1 MTMMTTIMTAIHLVG
16 CVMLCGF
23 GFVRIRAVLVCTITS
38 VHRKS
43 ISGYWLIFYMFDCF
57 IVLFFAR
64 QAHASDI
71 TDEEEEESIAGRSL
85 NDDDSSIGLEAEETD
100 RSHAT
105 PVSGDISTAS
115 AMAINSLFDT
125 ELVSKRF
132 CVLCYFLWSCAVHT
146 IMTKYH
152 HLISSGG

>member
-1 MTMMTTIMTAIHLVG
+1 
-16 CVMLCGF
+16 
-23 GFVRIRAVLVCTITS
+23 
-38 VHRKS
+38 
-43 ISGYWLIFYMFDCF
+43 MFDCF

-132 CVLCYFLWSCAVHT
+132 CVLCYFL
-146 IMTKYH
+146 
-152 HLISSGG
+152 

>member
-1 MTMMTTIMTAIHLVG
+1 MT
-16 CVMLCGF
+16 
-23 GFVRIRAVLVCTITS
+23 
-38 VHRKS
+38 
-43 ISGYWLIFYMFDCF
+43 FYMFEC
-57 IVLFFAR
+57 VLFLR
-64 QAHASDI
+64 LEAHASDI

-100 RSHAT
+100 RSHST

-132 CVLCYFLWSCAVHT
+132 CGF
-146 IMTKYH
+146 
-152 HLISSGG
+152 